1 MYEIVC
7 FLSVSFIVGLILH
20 WLFYQWNV
28 LVGIASLPNGR
39 GILIMSLFSMSLLL
53 LLLMCIDWISP
64 MRQLENYRIW
74 IQGSFLLAI
83 LFLIL
88 SKEEV
93 LFGWK
98 DYVFNFLIAHV
109 LSLSFLA
116 LVKLV
121 LLIFASSY

>member
-20 WLFYQWNV
+20 WLFYYLNV
-28 LVGIASLPNGR
+28 FVGIASLPNGR
-39 GILIMSLFSMSLLL
+39 GILIMSMFSMSLFL

-64 MRQLENYRIW
+64 MRQMADYRMW
-74 IQGSFLLAI
+74 IKVSFLLAI

-88 SKEEV
+88 SKDEM
-93 LFGWK
+93 LFGWT

-116 LVKLV
+116 IVKLA
-121 LLIFASSY
+121 LKIL